1 MTCLWFSV
9 STWSFVAPNQEM
21 LVYNQEML
29 VYNQEMQPSF
39 VFIPLGLC
47 TIQEWNILHMI
58 TIHI

>member
-9 STWSFVAPNQEM
+9 STWSFVAP
-21 LVYNQEML
+21 NQEML

-47 TIQEWNILHMI
+47 TIQEWNMLHMI